1 MNGKGF
7 LEGGIGMGHYENFRA
22 AIYCTA
28 QTLSA
33 IDGRRLEREWEF
45 LEKYVGVDKVYLET
59 FRNGTLVPEGQIRM
73 IRDFFQSHGV
83 ETAGGI
89 TAVTP
94 DLSEEDGKRQRLFST
109 FCYSNKG
116 MRDKLKEVA
125 EYTAGLFNSFILD
138 DFFFTSC
145 TCEDCIRERGNR
157 SWSEFRAEKMREV
170 SENLVIGPA
179 KRINPEVKIT
189 IKYPNW
195 RESWHETGYI
205 PEIQRKLFDFIYTG
219 TETRNTAHTDQ
230 HLPRYLSYS
239 LMRYMEN
246 VAPGRNGGGWFDTY
260 SCWPMDCYLEQA
272 YLTAFSR
279 PEEITLFQWGDLF
292 ENRLVTPLSVQLSKI
307 DRILNEAGNP
317 VGTPVY
323 LPFGSCGENHL
334 EDHLGMQ
341 GAALE
346 PVPDFPWEAPVI
358 FLTAAAFADRE
369 IMEKLEQYL
378 MQGGTAV
385 VTSGFVREA
394 PEEKWKRLSSIRLT
408 GRKLSAERFQ
418 ITDDPAG
425 YYEGKEP
432 VQFDE
437 LQFCNNASWSFLNA
451 GTGDSH
457 SSILLMDTFGRGKLF
472 TLAVPD
478 VFADLSRIPVPAMD
492 MVRRVLTSGRIYISG
507 RNVSIFTYDNGVFV
521 LYCYAGG
528 DSVPEDITVH
538 LLENA
543 EGRADGQA
551 YELEAL
557 KDGRRISLTK
567 RICRHEGWTDLEMT
581 AQIRVLPGE
590 FAAFRVIR

>member
-1 MNGKGF
+1 
-7 LEGGIGMGHYENFRA
+7 MGHYENFRA

-279 PEEITLFQWGDLF
+279 SEEITLFQWGDLF

-369 IMEKLEQYL
+369 IMEKLERYL

>member
-369 IMEKLEQYL
+369 IMEKLERYL

-567 RICRHEGWTDLEMT
+567 RFCRHEGWTDLEMT

>member
-1 MNGKGF
+1 
-7 LEGGIGMGHYENFRA
+7 MGHYENFRA

-369 IMEKLEQYL
+369 IMEKLERYL

-507 RNVSIFTYDNGVFV
+507 RNVSIFTYDNGAFV

>member
-1 MNGKGF
+1 
-7 LEGGIGMGHYENFRA
+7 MGHYENFRA

-33 IDGRRLEREWEF
+33 IDGQRLEREWEF

-369 IMEKLEQYL
+369 IMEKLERYL

-507 RNVSIFTYDNGVFV
+507 QNVSIFTYDNGVFV

-567 RICRHEGWTDLEMT
+567 RFCRHEGWTDLEMT

>member
-1 MNGKGF
+1 
-7 LEGGIGMGHYENFRA
+7 MGHYENFRA

-28 QTLSA
+28 QTLSV

-45 LEKYVGVDKVYLET
+45 LEKYVGVYNVYLEP
-59 FRNGTLVPEGQIRM
+59 FPNGTLVPEGQIRM

-394 PEEKWKRLSSIRLT
+394 PEAKWKRLSSIRLT

-418 ITDDPAG
+418 ITDEPAG
-425 YYEGKEP
+425 Y
-432 VQFDE
+432 
-437 LQFCNNASWSFLNA
+437 
-451 GTGDSH
+451 
-457 SSILLMDTFGRGKLF
+457 
-472 TLAVPD
+472 
-478 VFADLSRIPVPAMD
+478 
-492 MVRRVLTSGRIYISG
+492 
-507 RNVSIFTYDNGVFV
+507 
-521 LYCYAGG
+521 
-528 DSVPEDITVH
+528 
-538 LLENA
+538 
-543 EGRADGQA
+543 
-551 YELEAL
+551 
-557 KDGRRISLTK
+557 
-567 RICRHEGWTDLEMT
+567 
-581 AQIRVLPGE
+581 
-590 FAAFRVIR
+590 

>member
-1 MNGKGF
+1 
-7 LEGGIGMGHYENFRA
+7 MGHYENFRA

-170 SENLVIGPA
+170 SENLVIGTA

-451 GTGDSH
+451 GTGDFH

>member
-1 MNGKGF
+1 
-7 LEGGIGMGHYENFRA
+7 MGHYEKFRA

-28 QTLSA
+28 QTLSV

-567 RICRHEGWTDLEMT
+567 RFCRHEGWTDLEMT

>member
-1 MNGKGF
+1 
-7 LEGGIGMGHYENFRA
+7 MGHYENFRA

-33 IDGRRLEREWEF
+33 IDGQRLEREWEF

-369 IMEKLEQYL
+369 IMEKLERYL

-567 RICRHEGWTDLEMT
+567 RFCRHEGWTDLEMT

>member
-1 MNGKGF
+1 
-7 LEGGIGMGHYENFRA
+7 MGHYENFRA

-33 IDGRRLEREWEF
+33 IDGRQLEREWEF

-385 VTSGFVREA
+385 VTSGFVREE

-437 LQFCNNASWSFLNA
+437 LQFCNNASWSFLNV

-507 RNVSIFTYDNGVFV
+507 RNISIFTYDNGVFV

-528 DSVPEDITVH
+528 DSVPEDIAVH

-567 RICRHEGWTDLEMT
+567 RFCRHEGWTDLEMT

>member
-1 MNGKGF
+1 
-7 LEGGIGMGHYENFRA
+7 MGHYENFRA

-272 YLTAFSR
+272 YLAAFSR

-369 IMEKLEQYL
+369 IMEKLERYL

-567 RICRHEGWTDLEMT
+567 RFCRHEGWTDLEMT

>member
-1 MNGKGF
+1 
-7 LEGGIGMGHYENFRA
+7 MGHYENFRA

-230 HLPRYLSYS
+230 HLPRHLSYS

>member
-369 IMEKLEQYL
+369 IMEKLERYL

>member
-1 MNGKGF
+1 
-7 LEGGIGMGHYENFRA
+7 MGHYENFRA

-369 IMEKLEQYL
+369 IMEKLERYL

>member
-1 MNGKGF
+1 
-7 LEGGIGMGHYENFRA
+7 MGHYENFRA

-33 IDGRRLEREWEF
+33 IDGQRLEREWEF

>member
-1 MNGKGF
+1 
-7 LEGGIGMGHYENFRA
+7 MGHYENFRA

-358 FLTAAAFADRE
+358 FLTAVAFADRE

>member
-1 MNGKGF
+1 
-7 LEGGIGMGHYENFRA
+7 MGHYENFRA

-292 ENRLVTPLSVQLSKI
+292 ENRLVTPLSIQLSKI

>member
-1 MNGKGF
+1 
-7 LEGGIGMGHYENFRA
+7 MGHYENFRA

-369 IMEKLEQYL
+369 IMEKLERYL

-478 VFADLSRIPVPAMD
+478 VFVDLSRIPVPAMD

-590 FAAFRVIR
+590 FAAFQVIR

>member
-1 MNGKGF
+1 
-7 LEGGIGMGHYENFRA
+7 MGHYENFRA

-369 IMEKLEQYL
+369 IMEKLERYL

-538 LLENA
+538 LMENA

>member
-1 MNGKGF
+1 
-7 LEGGIGMGHYENFRA
+7 MGHYENFRA

>member
-1 MNGKGF
+1 
-7 LEGGIGMGHYENFRA
+7 MGHYENFRA

-170 SENLVIGPA
+170 SENLVIGTA

>member
-1 MNGKGF
+1 
-7 LEGGIGMGHYENFRA
+7 
-22 AIYCTA
+22 
-28 QTLSA
+28 
-33 IDGRRLEREWEF
+33 
-45 LEKYVGVDKVYLET
+45 
-59 FRNGTLVPEGQIRM
+59 
-73 IRDFFQSHGV
+73 
-83 ETAGGI
+83 
-89 TAVTP
+89 
-94 DLSEEDGKRQRLFST
+94 
-109 FCYSNKG
+109 
-116 MRDKLKEVA
+116 
-125 EYTAGLFNSFILD
+125 
-138 DFFFTSC
+138 
-145 TCEDCIRERGNR
+145 
-157 SWSEFRAEKMREV
+157 MREV

>member
-1 MNGKGF
+1 
-7 LEGGIGMGHYENFRA
+7 MGHYENFRA

-567 RICRHEGWTDLEMT
+567 RFCRHEGWTDLEMT

>member
-1 MNGKGF
+1 
-7 LEGGIGMGHYENFRA
+7 MGHYENFRA

-28 QTLSA
+28 QTLSV

-567 RICRHEGWTDLEMT
+567 RFCRHEGWTDLEMT

>member
-1 MNGKGF
+1 
-7 LEGGIGMGHYENFRA
+7 MGHYENFRA

-33 IDGRRLEREWEF
+33 IDGQRLEREWEF

-189 IKYPNW
+189 IKYPDW

-292 ENRLVTPLSVQLSKI
+292 ENRLVTPLSIQLSKI

-369 IMEKLEQYL
+369 IMEKLERYL

-567 RICRHEGWTDLEMT
+567 RFCRHESWTDLEMT

>member
-1 MNGKGF
+1 
-7 LEGGIGMGHYENFRA
+7 MGHYENFRA

-94 DLSEEDGKRQRLFST
+94 NLSEEDGKRQRLFST

>member
-1 MNGKGF
+1 
-7 LEGGIGMGHYENFRA
+7 MGHYENFRA

-94 DLSEEDGKRQRLFST
+94 NLSEEDGKRQRLFST

-369 IMEKLEQYL
+369 IMEKLERYL

-567 RICRHEGWTDLEMT
+567 RFCRHEGWTDLEMT

>member
-1 MNGKGF
+1 
-7 LEGGIGMGHYENFRA
+7 MGHYENFRA

-33 IDGRRLEREWEF
+33 IDGRQLEREWEF

-385 VTSGFVREA
+385 VTSGFVREE

-507 RNVSIFTYDNGVFV
+507 RNISIFTYDNGVFV

-528 DSVPEDITVH
+528 DSVPEDIAVH

-567 RICRHEGWTDLEMT
+567 RFCRHEGWTDLEMT

>member
-1 MNGKGF
+1 
-7 LEGGIGMGHYENFRA
+7 MGHYENFRA

-33 IDGRRLEREWEF
+33 IDGWRLEREWEF

-567 RICRHEGWTDLEMT
+567 RFCRHEGWTDLEMT

>member
-1 MNGKGF
+1 
-7 LEGGIGMGHYENFRA
+7 MGHYENFRA

-28 QTLSA
+28 QTLSV

-260 SCWPMDCYLEQA
+260 SCWPMDCYLEQV

-567 RICRHEGWTDLEMT
+567 RFCRHEGWTDLEMT